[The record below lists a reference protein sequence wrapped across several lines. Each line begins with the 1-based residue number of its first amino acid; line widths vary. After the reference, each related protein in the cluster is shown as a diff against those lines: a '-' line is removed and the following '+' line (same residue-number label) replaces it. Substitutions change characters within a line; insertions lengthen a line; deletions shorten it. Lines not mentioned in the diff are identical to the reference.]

1 MDPLASFMKKLGMQS
16 ELHRNNMY
24 QSAELLLLVPML
36 FLLTIPKCLLIFKVN
51 FILHHFVY
59 FLHSQRTIPISDEF
73 LS

>member
-24 QSAELLLLVPML
+24 QSAELVLLVPML

-51 FILHHFVY
+51 FIIHYFVY
-59 FLHSQRTIPISDEF
+59 FCIAKGPYPYQMNS
-73 LS
+73 